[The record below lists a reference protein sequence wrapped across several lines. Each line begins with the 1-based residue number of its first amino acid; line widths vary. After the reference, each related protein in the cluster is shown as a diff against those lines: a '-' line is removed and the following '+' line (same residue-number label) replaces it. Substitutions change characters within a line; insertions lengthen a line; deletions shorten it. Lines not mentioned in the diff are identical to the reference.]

1 MRSHDHEATP
11 VEELWSRITV
21 ILSVRQVVYLD
32 RLSAE
37 IRTRTGESVR
47 RTELIRAFVDAVEE
61 SGIDVADAASEDE
74 LRELLRAVLS
84 RSRRG

>member
-1 MRSHDHEATP
+1 MRSHDQEAAP

-32 RLSAE
+32 RLCAE
-37 IRTRTGESVR
+37 IRTRSGASVR

-61 SGIDVADAASEDE
+61 SGIDVADATSEGE
-74 LRELLRAVLS
+74 LRELLRAKLS
-84 RSRRG
+84 TR